1 MSDIIDKDFK
11 VVIITIF
18 KIKEIMLE
26 GVKGGMMTMFY
37 QVRITSNK
45 IEIRKERIQ
54 QKFWS

>member
-26 GVKGGMMTMFY
+26 GVKGGMMTMLY
-37 QVRITSNK
+37 QIRITSNK
-45 IEIRKERIQ
+45 IEIIKERIQ

>member
-1 MSDIIDKDFK
+1 MSDIIDKNFK

-26 GVKGGMMTMFY
+26 GVKGGMMTMLY
-37 QVRITSNK
+37 QIRITSNK
-45 IEIRKERIQ
+45 IEIIKERIQ